1 MTDQCTLKRDVKFV
15 LAQPGNGEKEK
26 NLSFLYN
33 GLNEILVNRTM
44 CLEGLQCQNWGFGAE
59 NAMMEKKNNW
69 QKYDGMPWEL
79 LMEQMETF
87 L

>member
-1 MTDQCTLKRDVKFV
+1 ML
-15 LAQPGNGEKEK
+15 EKEK

-69 QKYDGMPWEL
+69 
-79 LMEQMETF
+79 
-87 L
+87 